1 MRRGSFSFLK
11 SRVWITR
18 ETSGKSVRDDDGQL
32 AILVIG
38 FVVVALALVS
48 VVTAAT
54 NVHLARARLAAVAD
68 LAALDAADAIG
79 QADYYRADGDAT
91 LSDEAVAAAVDA
103 YLREH
108 PDPGAG
114 AGVRVIEAASPDGRT
129 VSVTLRSVARP
140 TLVAWLPGSLGDGF
154 TLEASSSA
162 RAW

>member
-1 MRRGSFSFLK
+1 MRRP
-11 SRVWITR
+11 
-18 ETSGKSVRDDDGQL
+18 SGDDGQL
-32 AILVIG
+32 AILLIG

-54 NVHLARARLAAVAD
+54 NVHLTRARLAALAD

-79 QADYYRADGDAT
+79 RTAYYLPDGDAT
-91 LSDEAVAAAVDA
+91 LTDEGVAAAVGE

-114 AGVRVIEAASPDGRT
+114 EAVHVVEATSPDGRT
-129 VSVTLRSVARP
+129 VRVTLGSVARP
-140 TLVAWLPGSLGDGF
+140 ALVAWLPGDVGDGF
-154 TLEASSSA
+154 ALVGSSSA